1 MGFLWKKGARALGT
15 PRLRLGKEYVMVRLD
30 TVFQAEDSITP
41 EFAAK
46 LAECAER
53 YRAQV
58 SLDCGSRRM
67 QLESLICSLAL
78 DLYRGVPV
86 SVIAE
91 GDDEDAAARAICS
104 MLEG

>member
-1 MGFLWKKGARALGT
+1 MEKGARALGT

-46 LAECAER
+46 LAECAAR

-67 QLESLICSLAL
+67 QLDSLICILAL

>member
-1 MGFLWKKGARALGT
+1 
-15 PRLRLGKEYVMVRLD
+15 
-30 TVFQAEDSITP
+30 
-41 EFAAK
+41 
-46 LAECAER
+46 
-53 YRAQV
+53 
-58 SLDCGSRRM
+58 M
-67 QLESLICSLAL
+67 QLVSLICILAL